1 MIALQSGR
9 NVMKTREADV
19 GRMETQLKEWGAK
32 LDELSAKA
40 DAAGTAADT
49 VYRKR
54 IANLR
59 AKYQVAHSKLDEL
72 RTAGSEKWDTFGTG
86 VESAW
91 NELRDA
97 FKELTN

>member
-1 MIALQSGR
+1 
-9 NVMKTREADV
+9 
-19 GRMETQLKEWGAK
+19 METQLKEWGTK
-32 LDELSAKA
+32 LDELLAKA
-40 DAAGTAADT
+40 DAAGTKADT

-54 IANLR
+54 IDNLK

-72 RTAGSEKWDTFGTG
+72 KAAGSEKWDTIGTG

-97 FKELTN
+97 FNELRN

>member
-1 MIALQSGR
+1 ME
-9 NVMKTREADV
+9 TRETDV
-19 GRMETQLKEWGAK
+19 GKMETQLKEWGTK
-32 LDELSAKA
+32 LDELVAKA
-40 DAAGTAADT
+40 DAAGKEADT
-49 VYRKR
+49 DYRKR
-54 IANLR
+54 IDNLK

-72 RTAGSEKWDTFGTG
+72 KAAGSEKWDTFGTG

>member
-1 MIALQSGR
+1 ME
-9 NVMKTREADV
+9 TRDADV
-19 GRMETQLKEWGAK
+19 GKMETQLKEWGTK
-32 LDELSAKA
+32 LDELLAKA
-40 DAAGTAADT
+40 DAAGTKADT

-54 IANLR
+54 IDNLK

-72 RTAGSEKWDTFGTG
+72 KSAGNAKWDTFGTG

-97 FKELTN
+97 FKELTD

>member
-1 MIALQSGR
+1 
-9 NVMKTREADV
+9 MKTREADI
-19 GRMETQLKEWGAK
+19 GKMETQLKEWGAK

-40 DAAGTAADT
+40 DKAGTEADAS
-49 VYRKR
+49 YRKR
-54 IANLR
+54 IDNLK
-59 AKYQVAHSKLDEL
+59 AKYEVAHSKLDEL
-72 RTAGSEKWDTFGTG
+72 RAAGSEKWNTFGTG